1 MNVRSLSNQ
10 LFYKKNT
17 IKNYVTKLLRIEKYV
32 RNFGIAYDQKWKI
45 TPEKKYNYKFSD
57 SLLS

>member
-17 IKNYVTKLLRIEKYV
+17 IKNYVTKFLQIEKYV
-32 RNFGIAYDQKWKI
+32 RNFEIAYEQKWKI
-45 TPEKKYNYKFSD
+45 ILTSEKKIQ
-57 SLLS
+57 L